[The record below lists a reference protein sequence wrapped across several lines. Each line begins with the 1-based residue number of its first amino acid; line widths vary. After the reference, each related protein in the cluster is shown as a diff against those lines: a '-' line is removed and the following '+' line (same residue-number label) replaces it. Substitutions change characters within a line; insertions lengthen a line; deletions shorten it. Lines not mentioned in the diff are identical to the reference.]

1 LKIKKILLVIERLV
15 LALWVG
21 GLCAVGSMVAPVLF
35 ATLDDRAL
43 AGSIAGKLFTLTALL
58 GLACGSI
65 LLIAMIVRTGR
76 YDWRAWLV
84 TAMLV
89 LVAGGQFILAPLINN
104 LRMRG
109 LTDHAD
115 FSMLHGFAG
124 LVFLLTAL
132 LGLVLVAAGR
142 ARSG

>member
-1 LKIKKILLVIERLV
+1 MKIKIILPVIERL
-15 LALWVG
+15 LLTLWVG
-21 GLCAVGSMVAPVLF
+21 SLCTVGSMVVPVLF
-35 ATLDDRAL
+35 ATLDRTL
-43 AGSIAGKLFTLTALL
+43 AGSIAGKLFTLTAML

-65 LLIAMIVRTGR
+65 LLIAMIVRSGR

-89 LVAGGQFILAPLINN
+89 LVAGGQFILAPLIND
-104 LRMRG
+104 LHMRG

-115 FSMLHGFAG
+115 FSMLHSLAG
-124 LVFLLTAL
+124 LLFVLTAV

-142 ARSG
+142 AQPD